1 MIDGSAKV
9 SAKDDE
15 IALFVVTAGPGAAAA
30 AVVPAITAATASTAA
45 RSLLGGTGGFLSKS
59 VIQP

>member
-15 IALFVVTAGPGAAAA
+15 IALFVVTAGAGAAAA
-30 AVVPAITAATASTAA
+30 AVVPAVTATTARTAA
-45 RSLLGGTGGFLSKS
+45 RSLLGGTGGFLS
-59 VIQP
+59 